1 MRRGPLSELM
11 QARVISTEQTQEAVD
26 LSGVRPS
33 HKAWWQFADYAL
45 TVLGGLALACSV
57 MFFVAYNWDDIG
69 KFSQFALVEGLIVAA
84 VIGYWKFGHETLAGK
99 VALLVGGVLVG
110 VLLALYSQTY
120 QTGADPWQL
129 FFYWG
134 LLVLPWLAIS
144 RFAVMWVL
152 WIGLLNITL
161 ATYFTPRFFLVDE
174 HSLTW
179 SIFALNTFFLFS
191 AEVVAPRVSW
201 LATRWP
207 HRLLAMASGV
217 PITQLAMVA
226 VMDQESSEPVA
237 LLVWLAGLIVLYVV
251 YHNKIR
257 DLFLLAGGC
266 LSIIV
271 VIVTW
276 LAWLLMDGLDEGAL
290 LIIGGA
296 IVAMGGAAAWW
307 LRRVREGWDI

>member
-1 MRRGPLSELM
+1 M
-11 QARVISTEQTQEAVD
+11 
-26 LSGVRPS
+26 
-33 HKAWWQFADYAL
+33 
-45 TVLGGLALACSV
+45 
-57 MFFVAYNWDDIG
+57 N
-69 KFSQFALVEGLIVAA
+69 
-84 VIGYWKFGHETLAGK
+84 
-99 VALLVGGVLVG
+99 
-110 VLLALYSQTY
+110 
-120 QTGADPWQL
+120 
-129 FFYWG
+129 
-134 LLVLPWLAIS
+134 
-144 RFAVMWVL
+144 
-152 WIGLLNITL
+152 
-161 ATYFTPRFFLVDE
+161 
-174 HSLTW
+174 
-179 SIFALNTFFLFS
+179 
-191 AEVVAPRVSW
+191 W

-251 YHNKIR
+251 YHNNIR